1 MLTENLSTLKIHK
14 LTQEQY
20 DAALVAG
27 KIDDNSI
34 YLTPDEDEIDLS
46 LYATIEQLDS
56 KADLEHVHS
65 VNDVDGLQDTLTI
78 LNDTKADSEHVHTT
92 NDISNLN
99 DVLNDKVDTSTLDEA
114 LATKSAV
121 QFVIWEADD

>member
-20 DAALVAG
+20 DAALTAG

-46 LYATIEQLDS
+46 LYATIEQLNT
-56 KADLEHVHS
+56 KADSEHPHTI
-65 VNDVDGLQDTLTI
+65 NDVDGLQDTLTT
-78 LNDTKADSEHVHTT
+78 LNDTKADLEHPHAIDDISDL
-92 NDISNLN
+92 NDILN
-99 DVLNDKVDTSTLDEA
+99 SKVDTSALEEA

-121 QFVIWEADD
+121 QFVIWGADD